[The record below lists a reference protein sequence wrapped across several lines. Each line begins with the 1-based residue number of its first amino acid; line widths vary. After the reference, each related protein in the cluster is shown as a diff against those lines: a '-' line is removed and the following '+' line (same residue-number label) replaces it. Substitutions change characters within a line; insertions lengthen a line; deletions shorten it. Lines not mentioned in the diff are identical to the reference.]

1 MLATKARHRLCYS
14 CSSHVLNSFLS
25 SFGLRC
31 NAAKHG
37 GNRLT
42 GKGLLPVNP
51 PKSRYFSNGRQLR
64 NATETEMPSEFHLEQ
79 IKTPEQMEAVVRQ
92 ARQAFGETLPR
103 DFLSPQEYQIY
114 ERLYGPPSGITA
126 DEDIG
131 LLAGIEFEED
141 MEEAPRD
148 VLMRE
153 GKDGKLEEIEYE
165 EEEDVDMVEEVG
177 ENGEFAEDLVDDIA
191 IGEEN
196 SESGIGSESL
206 EEFQSRVEALR
217 VAAAARTSK
226 AKATAPQ
233 DDLEEDEVFEEMVE
247 GSEGGEAAS
256 TEHETADWEEILE
269 NDEQAYSGGEF
280 VRAHPL
286 TAVGR
291 FGTSPS
297 TIQIPKDTVV
307 DPTTALLADASNKH
321 ISEAAHKAF
330 GGKGLPNSTATIKRP
345 NLKQE
350 PLGLEASQYQMGE
363 MEGNAFVT
371 AIMPGAYASIFSTL
385 VEVRKRLGSQW
396 LHGLMHQPGGPR
408 ILDAGAGGAG
418 VLAWREILRAEWG
431 AADKGDL
438 TEDAKVPYGKSTVV
452 TGSAVLRHKASR
464 LLDNTTFIPRLPD
477 YDPSR
482 DHPSLESSNPQ
493 PRKQYDIIVAPH
505 TLWSLKEDYMRKSQ
519 IQNFWSLLDP
529 RGGVLILIEKGV
541 PRGFEL
547 IAGARETLLKHHIS
561 SPGSEELIQPIEDG
575 NETRFGPKEKGMI
588 IAPCTSHGKC
598 PMYITAGESQR
609 RKDFCHF
616 SQRFIRPPYLQR
628 ILKARDSNH
637 EDVRY
642 SYVALQRGVD
652 QRQEQ
657 NFEQGHK
664 ATERAFAGYETAVD
678 KDAEVHNA
686 DAISPSTLPNPFTF
700 PRAILPPIK
709 RTGHVTLDLCTP
721 AGKIERW
728 TVPKSFSRQAY
739 RDARKS
745 KWGDLWALGA
755 KTRVQRNIRVG
766 FRKSKSP
773 SIGEDADAF
782 DDGPDEEQPGVD
794 RGFEGGDEVPKRQ
807 QKARRARKQK
817 KKMKVLEND
826 AAEDI

>member
-1 MLATKARHRLCYS
+1 MPLDS
-14 CSSHVLNSFLS
+14 
-25 SFGLRC
+25 
-31 NAAKHG
+31 
-37 GNRLT
+37 
-42 GKGLLPVNP
+42 
-51 PKSRYFSNGRQLR
+51 QL
-64 NATETEMPSEFHLEQ
+64 EP

-114 ERLYGPPSGITA
+114 ERLYGPPSGTTA

-131 LLAGIEFEED
+131 LLADIGLEED
-141 MEEAPRD
+141 VEEAPRD

-153 GKDGKLEEIEYE
+153 GKDGKLEEIAYE
-165 EEEDVDMVEEVG
+165 EEEEEFDTVEEVG
-177 ENGEFAEDLVDDIA
+177 ENGELEQDAVGDIA
-191 IGEEN
+191 VGENN
-196 SESGIGSESL
+196 SGSGMGSESQ

-217 VAAAARTSK
+217 VAAAARTAE
-226 AKATAPQ
+226 AKAAAPQ
-233 DDLEEDEVFEEMVE
+233 DTLEEDEMFEEMVE
-247 GSEGGEAAS
+247 GSAGEEAPPN
-256 TEHETADWEEILE
+256 EQETSPQEEVME
-269 NDEQAYSGGEF
+269 AEEQTYSGGQS

-286 TAVGR
+286 TAIGK

-297 TIQIPKDTVV
+297 TIQLPKDTVV
-307 DPTTALLADASNKH
+307 DPTTELLGDASNKH
-321 ISEAAHKAF
+321 LSEAAHEAF

-350 PLGLEASQYQMGE
+350 PIGLEASQYKMGE
-363 MEGNAFVT
+363 MEGNAFVA
-371 AIMPGAYASIFSTL
+371 AIMPGAYAAIFSTL
-385 VEVRKRLGSQW
+385 VETRKRLGSQW
-396 LHGLMHQPGGPR
+396 LHGLMQQPGGPR

-418 VLAWREILRAEWG
+418 VLAWREILRAERG
-431 AADKGDL
+431 AADEGEL
-438 TEDAKVPYGKSTVV
+438 AEDTKIPYGQSTVV

-482 DHPSLESSNPQ
+482 DHPSLESNNPQ

-547 IAGARETLLKHHIS
+547 IAGARETFLKHHIS

-588 IAPCTSHGKC
+588 IAPCTSHGRC

-657 NFEQGHK
+657 NFEQGPK
-664 ATERAFAGYETAVD
+664 ATDRAFAGYEMAMD
-678 KDAEVHNA
+678 KDAEVQTT
-686 DAISPSTLPNPFTF
+686 DGKLPSTLPNPFTF
-700 PRAILPPIK
+700 PRAILPPLK

-773 SIGEDADAF
+773 SIGEDVESF
-782 DDGPDEEQPGVD
+782 DNGETEEQTGGD
-794 RGFEGGDEVPKRQ
+794 GGFRDADEVPKRQ
-807 QKARRARKQK
+807 QKARKARKQK
-817 KKMKVLEND
+817 KQMRRLD
-826 AAEDI
+826 DDLGT